1 MQLAGTAFLV
11 VALVALTA
19 ACGGGG
25 DNAGGACAT
34 ASEPA
39 PAAPRHPP
47 PPAPRR
53 PASSDPFKVR
63 GSGFRARERVRVT
76 VTATN
81 GGAGVTR
88 RVRATGRGTF
98 VLTFSGI
105 DACGGVEAAASGSR
119 GSRASFQM
127 SSLRC

>member
-1 MQLAGTAFLV
+1 MQLAGTAVLA
-11 VALVALTA
+11 VALIALTA
-19 ACGGGG
+19 ACGGGDG
-25 DNAGGACAT
+25 DPGATSAT
-34 ASEPA
+34 APEPA
-39 PAAPRHPP
+39 AASTPV
-47 PPAPRR
+47 AARR
-53 PASSDPFKVR
+53 ARLLPASSDPFKVR

-81 GGAGVTR
+81 GGSDVTR
-88 RVRATGRGTF
+88 RIRATGRGTF

-105 DACGGVEAAASGSR
+105 DACGGVEAVASGSR